1 MDIIED
7 NDFSIYNFNSIVNY
21 IKNNILQ
28 IFLFILVFLIIY
40 IVDRIS
46 TINSMLSLNTNSM
59 MGLNNNMILLQ
70 SKKSRK
76 GFKK

>member
-40 IVDRIS
+40 IVDHIS

-59 MGLNNNMILLQ
+59 TGLNNNMILLP

-76 GFKK
+76 SLKK